1 MMTDTQMNHTTPQRR
16 IEDAELQHISAVFE
30 EIKKTIGKFI
40 VGNERLV
47 ELVFISLLSEGHILI
62 EGFPGT
68 AKTTCG
74 KIVSA
79 LADCEFKRMQ
89 CAVDIQPADII
100 GIQTWDPENR
110 EFSMRKGPIFTNIF
124 LIDEIN
130 RLSPKSQS
138 AFLEA
143 MSECQATVDG
153 TRFRIAKPFFAI
165 ATQNPFE
172 KESIFPL
179 SESQRDR
186 FMFSIQTHHL
196 NGQDELELIRREHEG
211 FLQTEKFIGSLSP
224 ILNRQNI
231 LQLIENA
238 TRIHAEPHMQ
248 EYIKDIVLATRNHGD
263 IYLGSSSRGSISML
277 RGAKAYAAL
286 ENRSFII
293 PDDVKTIAPYAIQH
307 RIILTR
313 EAEFSGVT
321 IPQVVQEIIES
332 VEVP

>member
-1 MMTDTQMNHTTPQRR
+1 MTDTEMIDSISQRR
-16 IEDAELQHISAVFE
+16 IGNSELQDISRVFE
-30 EIKKTIGKFI
+30 DVRDTIGTFI
-40 VGNERLV
+40 VGNDRLV

-68 AKTTCG
+68 AKTTCA

-100 GIQTWDPENR
+100 GIHTWDQEKK
-110 EFSMRKGPIFTNIF
+110 EFRMRKGPIFSNIF

-153 TRFRIAKPFFAI
+153 IRFGIAKPFFAI

-186 FMFSIQTHHL
+186 FMFSIQTQHL
-196 NGQDELELIRREHEG
+196 VGEDELELIRREHEG
-211 FLQTEKFIGSLSP
+211 LLRAEKFIGTLAPVLS
-224 ILNRQNI
+224 RQMI
-231 LQLIENA
+231 LQLIEYA
-238 TRIHAEPHMQ
+238 AKVHAEPHMQ
-248 EYIKDIVLATRNHGD
+248 EYIRDIIMATRNHGD
-263 IYLGSSSRGSISML
+263 IYFGSSSRGSIALL
-277 RGAKAYAAL
+277 RGAKACAAL
-286 ENRSFII
+286 DNRSYII
-293 PDDVKTIAPYAIQH
+293 PDDVQKIAPYAIQH

-321 IPQVVQEIIES
+321 IPRVMQEIIES

>member
-1 MMTDTQMNHTTPQRR
+1 MTDTGKQNSIRTGR
-16 IEDAELQHISAVFE
+16 IEETEVQDISSVFE
-30 EIKKTIGKFI
+30 EIRKTIGTFI
-40 VGNERLV
+40 VGNDRLV
-47 ELVFISLLSEGHILI
+47 ELVFISMLSEGHILI

-68 AKTTCG
+68 AKTTSA
-74 KIVSA
+74 KIMSA

-100 GIQTWDPENR
+100 GIHTWDQQNKQ
-110 EFSMRKGPIFTNIF
+110 FSMRKGPIFTNIF

-153 TRFRIAKPFFAI
+153 IRFGIEKPFFAI

-196 NGQDELELIRREHEG
+196 DGEDELELIRREHEG
-211 FLQTEKFIGSLSP
+211 YLQTDKFIGSLTP
-224 ILNRQNI
+224 ILTRQKI
-231 LQLIENA
+231 LQLIENT
-238 TRIHAEPHMQ
+238 TRVHAEPHMQ

-277 RGAKAYAAL
+277 RGAKACAAL
-286 ENRSFII
+286 DNRSYII

-321 IPQVVQEIIES
+321 IPQVVHEIIES

>member
-1 MMTDTQMNHTTPQRR
+1 MTDTDLPNSIPQRR
-16 IEDAELQHISAVFE
+16 IDDSELQDISAIFE
-30 EIKKTIGKFI
+30 DIRNTIGKFI
-40 VGNERLV
+40 VGNDRLV

-68 AKTTCG
+68 AKTTCA

-79 LADCEFKRMQ
+79 LSDCEFKRMQ

-100 GIQTWDPENR
+100 GIHTWDQEKK
-110 EFSMRKGPIFTNIF
+110 EFRMRKGPIFSNFF

-153 TRFRIAKPFFAI
+153 TRFRIGKPFFAI

-196 NGQDELELIRREHEG
+196 DGQDELELIRREHEG
-211 FLQTEKFIGSLSP
+211 YLQTEKFIGSLSP
-224 ILNRQNI
+224 ILNRLNI
-231 LQLIENA
+231 LQLIEN
-238 TRIHAEPHMQ
+238 TKRVHAEPHMQ

-263 IYLGSSSRGSISML
+263 IYLGSSSRGSIAML
-277 RGAKAYAAL
+277 RGAKACAAL
-286 ENRSFII
+286 ENRSYII

-307 RIILTR
+307 RIILTT

-321 IPQVVQEIIES
+321 IPQVMQEIIES

>member
-1 MMTDTQMNHTTPQRR
+1 MTDTEVPNSTPQRR
-16 IEDAELQHISAVFE
+16 IDDSELQDISAVFE
-30 EIKKTIGKFI
+30 DIRNTIGKFI
-40 VGNERLV
+40 VGNDRLV
-47 ELVFISLLSEGHILI
+47 ELMFISLLSGGHILI

-68 AKTTCG
+68 AKTTCA

-100 GIQTWDPENR
+100 GIHTWDQEKK
-110 EFSMRKGPIFTNIF
+110 EFRMRKGPIFSNIF

-153 TRFRIAKPFFAI
+153 IRFDISKPFFAI

-186 FMFSIQTHHL
+186 FMFSIQTRHL
-196 NGQDELELIRREHEG
+196 EGEEERELIRREQEG
-211 FLQTEKFIGSLSP
+211 FLNPEKFIGALSP
-224 ILNRQNI
+224 ILTRHKI
-231 LQLIENA
+231 LQLIDST
-238 TRIHAEPHMQ
+238 TRVHAEPHMQ
-248 EYIKDIVLATRNHGD
+248 EYIKDIVMATRFHGD
-263 IYLGSSSRGSISML
+263 IYLGSSSRGSIALL

-286 ENRSFII
+286 ENRSYII
-293 PDDVKTIAPYAIQH
+293 PDDVKKIAPYAIQH

-321 IPQVVQEIIES
+321 IPQVMQEIIES

>member
-1 MMTDTQMNHTTPQRR
+1 MTDTEMIDSTSQRR
-16 IEDAELQHISAVFE
+16 IDDSELQDISRVFE
-30 EIKKTIGKFI
+30 DIRDTIGTFI
-40 VGNERLV
+40 VGNDRLV

-68 AKTTCG
+68 AKTTCA

-100 GIQTWDPENR
+100 GIHTWDQEKK
-110 EFSMRKGPIFTNIF
+110 EFRMRKGPIFSNIF

-153 TRFRIAKPFFAI
+153 IRFGITKPFFAI

-186 FMFSIQTHHL
+186 FMFSIQTQHL
-196 NGQDELELIRREHEG
+196 EGEDELELIRREHEG
-211 FLQTEKFIGSLSP
+211 LLRAEKFIGALAPVLS
-224 ILNRQNI
+224 RQTI
-231 LQLIENA
+231 LQLIECA
-238 TRIHAEPHMQ
+238 GKVHAEPHMQ
-248 EYIKDIVLATRNHGD
+248 EYIRDIVMATRNHGD
-263 IYLGSSSRGSISML
+263 IYFGSSSRGSIALL
-277 RGAKAYAAL
+277 RGAKACAAL
-286 ENRSFII
+286 DNRSYII
-293 PDDVKTIAPYAIQH
+293 PDDVQKIAPYAIQH

-321 IPQVVQEIIES
+321 ISRVMQEIIES